1 MTITDTIAAN
11 PASSADGA
19 DLADFDLYRDIHKGI
34 RGLLFTV
41 TSQAGQI
48 DPGDRLARLDL
59 AERVD
64 GLVDFLVAHA
74 GHEDDYCQPTIAE
87 HLPELAARIDV
98 EHHSLEATMDML
110 RSIGFDV
117 RDASPE
123 VARRRT
129 HQLYLELATFT
140 SAYLLHQDLEERVVM
155 PALEKA
161 VGFEALL
168 AIHGA
173 IVGSHTPEEMGAAL
187 SLMLPA
193 MNIDDRAELLGGMR
207 AGAPAE
213 VFQGVWGLTGTLISP
228 ADHRALATR
237 LGIG

>member
-1 MTITDTIAAN
+1 MTTNTAEL
-11 PASSADGA
+11 PAI
-19 DLADFDLYRDIHKGI
+19 ADFDLYKDIHKGI
-34 RGLLFTV
+34 RRLLFSITER
-41 TSQAGQI
+41 AGQT
-48 DPGDRLARLDL
+48 DSGDRLARLDL

-64 GLVDFLVAHA
+64 GMVDFLVAHA
-74 GHEDDYCQPTIAE
+74 HHEDDYVQPSIDA

-98 EHHSLEATMDML
+98 EHHSLEATMETL
-110 RSIGFDV
+110 RSIGFDA

-140 SAYLLHQDLEERVVM
+140 SSYLLHQDLEERVVM

-173 IVGSHTPEEMGAAL
+173 IVGSHSPEEMAAAL
-187 SLMLPA
+187 TIMLPA
-193 MNIDDRAELLGGMR
+193 MNLDDRTEMLGGMR
-207 AGAPAE
+207 AAAPLE
-213 VFQGVWGLTGTLISP
+213 VFPLEVFRGVWGLAGTVLVP

-237 LGIG
+237 LGIDGGL